1 MSFGTTLAALR
12 RARNWSQETLALR
25 AGISQKHISFLETGR
40 SQPGSRSLRKI
51 TRAMALKGWEHRS
64 LLATLSGGEI
74 EDRSPVHD
82 RLFIGELL
90 KRMTIWPAYAFEPDG
105 SLVATN
111 GPMERLIDWASPDEN
126 LWEVTASPDGPNI
139 YDLVFHPLGLC
150 RWLVNPE
157 VVLPETL
164 RRLHVEASDHPEL
177 SAVVS
182 RIEAFP
188 SASGLATGD
197 LAPPAML
204 IEKYRIMGHTIAI
217 VSLLSHLASAGEASL
232 DRLRFESFVPT
243 NDETERLLQNV

>member
-1 MSFGTTLAALR
+1 MSFGKTLAALR

-40 SQPGSRSLRKI
+40 SQPGSRSLRKL

-64 LLATLSGGEI
+64 LLATLSGGEM

-82 RLFIGELL
+82 SSFISELL
-90 KRMTIWPAYAFEPDG
+90 ERMTIWPAYVFEPDG
-105 SLVATN
+105 SFVATN
-111 GPMERLIDWASPDEN
+111 GPMERLIEWASPNED
-126 LWEVTASPDGPNI
+126 LWEVTSPPDGPNI

-157 VVLPETL
+157 VVLSETL
-164 RRLHVEASDHPEL
+164 RRLRVEAYDRPEL
-177 SAVVS
+177 GVAVE

-188 SASGLATGD
+188 SVSELKTES
-197 LAPPAML
+197 LSPPAML
-204 IEKYRIMGHTIAI
+204 IEEYCIKGDTIAI

-232 DRLRFESFVPT
+232 DQLRFESFVPI
-243 NDETERLLQNV
+243 NHKTERLLRDV